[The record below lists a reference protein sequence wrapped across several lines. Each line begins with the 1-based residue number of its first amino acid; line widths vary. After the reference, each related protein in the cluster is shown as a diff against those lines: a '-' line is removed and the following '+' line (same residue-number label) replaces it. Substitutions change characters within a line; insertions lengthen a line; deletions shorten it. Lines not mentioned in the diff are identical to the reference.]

1 MSAPTNKAPASIFDN
16 QDANDLKERQR
27 LEELQRQAKVQK
39 VKLDNKLSRQKII
52 MGSFLGQV
60 LAINGDEEKMIQD
73 YFAIH
78 FPDFLT
84 RESDKYLFK
93 SMVESLG
100 GDVGL
105 GDEVDPFV
113 ANTKGSNQK
122 LNDDS
127 MSVEEN
133 NMTNS
138 QPLSF
143 ATVTSRGGQDSL
155 LDENSYFSDENN
167 QDYGG

>member
-73 YFAIH
+73 YFTRN

-84 RESDKYLFK
+84 RKSDKELFK
-93 SMVESLG
+93 SMIESLG

-113 ANTKGSNQK
+113 INKKQRA
-122 LNDDS
+122 
-127 MSVEEN
+127 
-133 NMTNS
+133 
-138 QPLSF
+138 
-143 ATVTSRGGQDSL
+143 
-155 LDENSYFSDENN
+155 N
-167 QDYGG
+167 QDINNIDSKEHISGDSEQVHFDRTHGERQRDLLADEESDSTQ